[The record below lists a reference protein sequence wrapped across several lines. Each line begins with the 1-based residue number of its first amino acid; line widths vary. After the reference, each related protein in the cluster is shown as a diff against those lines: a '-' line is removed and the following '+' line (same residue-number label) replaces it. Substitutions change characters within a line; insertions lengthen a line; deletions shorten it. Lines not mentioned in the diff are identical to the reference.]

1 MNESGRWKMMLK
13 KHTRKTFYLG
23 AIDELSIGTIRAKY
37 GLSTD
42 SDAVRLALRILAQNT
57 IRIAKPKGK

>member
-1 MNESGRWKMMLK
+1 MLK
-13 KHTRKTFYLG
+13 KTKNSRKTFYLG

-42 SDAVRLALRILAQNT
+42 SDAVRLALRILAEAVLNPV
-57 IRIAKPKGK
+57 IAKPPKKPK

>member
-1 MNESGRWKMMLK
+1 MLK

-42 SDAVRLALRILAQNT
+42 SDAVRFALRALAENP
-57 IRIAKPKGK
+57 IRIARPKSK